1 MFNNLLKDIKNI
13 VYCIWENLEYKK
25 LKVTFINWYKVYLT
39 MLRQSTLLLEN
50 SQQLAG
56 RGFCE
61 VLFFYL

>member
-1 MFNNLLKDIKNI
+1 MFSNLLKDIKNI

-25 LKVTFINWYKVYLT
+25 LKVTFINRYKVYLK
-39 MLRQSTLLLEN
+39 MLHQSTLLLEN

-56 RGFCE
+56 RRFCK